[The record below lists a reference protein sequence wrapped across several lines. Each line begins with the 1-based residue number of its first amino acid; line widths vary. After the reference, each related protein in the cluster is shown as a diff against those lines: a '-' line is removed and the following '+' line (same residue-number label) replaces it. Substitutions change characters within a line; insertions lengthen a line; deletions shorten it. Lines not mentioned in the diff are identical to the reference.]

1 MPLPPL
7 QPAGS
12 RPSAATSHELAD
24 EKGAPVIATAPLA
37 SHPGPAM
44 HLALLGVVVVIA
56 LAVFAAARTRRKRDA
71 TPIDELDQPTD
82 TRQSDRKEPPR

>member
-1 MPLPPL
+1 MNSP
-7 QPAGS
+7 
-12 RPSAATSHELAD
+12 T
-24 EKGAPVIATAPLA
+24 KGASVIATAPLA

-56 LAVFAAARTRRKRDA
+56 LVVFAVARARRKRDI

-82 TRQSDRKEPPR
+82 TGQSDREELPR

>member
-1 MPLPPL
+1 MNSPTK
-7 QPAGS
+7 G
-12 RPSAATSHELAD
+12 TS
-24 EKGAPVIATAPLA
+24 VIATAPLA

-56 LAVFAAARTRRKRDA
+56 LVVFAVARTRRKRDA

-82 TRQSDRKEPPR
+82 TGQSDREEPPR

>member
-1 MPLPPL
+1 M
-7 QPAGS
+7 
-12 RPSAATSHELAD
+12 
-24 EKGAPVIATAPLA
+24 IATAPLA

-56 LAVFAAARTRRKRDA
+56 LVVFAVARTRRKRDA

-82 TRQSDRKEPPR
+82 RAQPDREEPPR